1 VILLIEALHLIHTTL
16 ALYQLFD
23 VTLLN
28 ETNLE
33 TLLPIFPESFQ
44 TLEPDA
50 QYHVVRSQFSHHE

>member
-1 VILLIEALHLIHTTL
+1 VILLIEALHLIHSTL

-23 VTLLN
+23 VALFN

-50 QYHVVRSQFSHHE
+50 QYHVVRS